1 MKKETMDN
9 SVRKKRRKVFIIL
22 AIIVFVLLAGLLLFG
37 IFHNR
42 SSKKDLNEL
51 PGQTIYILDKKD
63 LVKGDDGTY
72 YSLARVIMTSVPDDK
87 QSDSPYPPAYE
98 GSVQYVILKKYGE
111 FPSVLIYSSGS
122 IETGPQNPYRVSE
135 KLQVM
140 DLSDIITEDN
150 MENNSVTLAGL
161 DGLSF
166 SVIDMDNDIIMS
178 AQEYQDKRDANIFGG
193 IALILLLYV
202 VLPVVVIIAL
212 IILVIKVAVNI
223 FQRD

>member
-1 MKKETMDN
+1 
-9 SVRKKRRKVFIIL
+9 
-22 AIIVFVLLAGLLLFG
+22 
-37 IFHNR
+37 
-42 SSKKDLNEL
+42 
-51 PGQTIYILDKKD
+51 
-63 LVKGDDGTY
+63 
-72 YSLARVIMTSVPDDK
+72 
-87 QSDSPYPPAYE
+87 
-98 GSVQYVILKKYGE
+98 
-111 FPSVLIYSSGS
+111 
-122 IETGPQNPYRVSE
+122 
-135 KLQVM
+135 M

-150 MENNSVTLAGL
+150 MENNSVMLAGL